1 MIKQRL
7 RRTMIFLNAQRAALV
22 QDAFVFQPDC
32 VIFDLEDAVAES
44 EKDSARIQLYNT
56 LREVDYGNVE
66 RWVRINALDT
76 DLFPEDIR
84 AAVAGGAEGIRLP
97 KTETVEDV
105 ELVEGLIEKAE
116 KEFGREVGST
126 MIMAALE
133 SPLAII
139 NAFDIARSS
148 ERMMGMALSAGDFTR
163 TMQSK
168 RTDEGH
174 ELFVARSHLLM
185 AARAAGI
192 MAFDTVYTDV
202 DNEEAFK
209 KEAKFIVDLGFDGKS
224 LISPKQI
231 GPVHQAFTPTEAE
244 VEHAIN
250 IVEAIK
256 ENEAAGVGVLV
267 VDGQMVDIAHVE
279 GAQKTL
285 RLAKAAGLYEGDV
298 E

>member
-1 MIKQRL
+1 MIPERL

-32 VIFDLEDAVAES
+32 VIFDLEDAVAER
-44 EKDSARIQLYNT
+44 EKDSARIQLFHT
-56 LREVDYGNVE
+56 LREIDYRGVE
-66 RWVRINALDT
+66 HWVRINALDT

-139 NAFDIARSS
+139 NAYDIATSS

-168 RTDEGH
+168 RTNEGQ
-174 ELFVARSHLLM
+174 ELFVARSQLLM

-192 MAFDTVYTDV
+192 MAFDTVFTDV
-202 DNEEAFK
+202 DNLEAFK
-209 KEAKFIVDLGFDGKS
+209 KETQFIVDLGFDGKS

-231 GPVHQAFTPTEAE
+231 APVHNAFTPTEAE

-250 IVEAIK
+250 IVESIK
-256 ENEAAGVGVLV
+256 ENEEAGIGVLV
-267 VDGQMVDIAHVE
+267 VDGQMIDIAHVE

-285 RLAKAAGLYEGDV
+285 RLAQAAGMYEGDLS
-298 E
+298 

>member
-1 MIKQRL
+1 MIPQRL

-22 QDAFVFQPDC
+22 QDAFVYQPDC
-32 VIFDLEDAVAES
+32 VIFDLEDAVAER
-44 EKDSARIQLYNT
+44 EKDSARIQLFHT
-56 LREVDYGNVE
+56 LREIDYRGVE

-105 ELVEGLIEKAE
+105 ELVEDLIEKAE

-139 NAFDIARSS
+139 NAYDIARSS

-168 RTDEGH
+168 RTNEGH
-174 ELFVARSHLLM
+174 ELVVARSQLLM

-192 MAFDTVYTDV
+192 MAFDTVFTDV
-202 DNEEAFK
+202 DNMEAFE
-209 KEAKFIVDLGFDGKS
+209 KETKFIVDLGFDGKS

-231 GPVHQAFTPTEAE
+231 APVHAAFTPTEAE

-250 IVEAIK
+250 IVESIK
-256 ENEAAGVGVLV
+256 ENEEAGIGVLI

-285 RLAKAAGLYEGDV
+285 RLAKAAGMYEGDL
-298 E
+298 

>member
-139 NAFDIARSS
+139 NAFYIARSS

-174 ELFVARSHLLM
+174 ELFVARSQLLM

-209 KEAKFIVDLGFDGKS
+209 KETKFIVDLGFDGKS

-256 ENEAAGVGVLV
+256 ENEAVGVGVLV

>member
-44 EKDSARIQLYNT
+44 EKDSARIQLFNT
-56 LREVDYGNVE
+56 LREVDYGDIE
-66 RWVRINALDT
+66 RWVRINALDSN
-76 DLFPEDIR
+76 LFKEDIR

-97 KTETVEDV
+97 KTETAADV
-105 ELVEGLIEKAE
+105 ELVEKLIEAAE
-116 KEFGREVGST
+116 KEFGREIGST

-139 NAFDIARSS
+139 NAYEIATSS
-148 ERMMGMALSAGDFTR
+148 KRMMGMALSAGDFTR
-163 TMQSK
+163 TLQAK
-168 RTDEGH
+168 RTDAGH
-174 ELFVARSHLLM
+174 ELFVARSQLLI

-202 DNEEAFK
+202 DNMEAF
-209 KEAKFIVDLGFDGKS
+209 EAETKFIVDLGFDGKS

-231 GPVHQAFTPTEAE
+231 APVHRAFTPTETE

-250 IVEAIK
+250 IIEAIK
-256 ENEAAGVGVLV
+256 ENEKAGIGVLV

-285 RLAKAAGLYEGDV
+285 RLAQAAGLYEGDI

>member
-148 ERMMGMALSAGDFTR
+148 NRMMGMALSAGDFTR

-256 ENEAAGVGVLV
+256 ENEAVGVGVLV

>member
-105 ELVEGLIEKAE
+105 ELVEGLIEKANVQIKLNKDKLKDKIYACWVLFDE
-116 KEFGREVGST
+116 ITKYKERFS
-126 MIMAALE
+126 IY
-133 SPLAII
+133 
-139 NAFDIARSS
+139 NA
-148 ERMMGMALSAGDFTR
+148 
-163 TMQSK
+163 K
-168 RTDEGH
+168 
-174 ELFVARSHLLM
+174 
-185 AARAAGI
+185 
-192 MAFDTVYTDV
+192 
-202 DNEEAFK
+202 
-209 KEAKFIVDLGFDGKS
+209 
-224 LISPKQI
+224 
-231 GPVHQAFTPTEAE
+231 
-244 VEHAIN
+244 
-250 IVEAIK
+250 
-256 ENEAAGVGVLV
+256 
-267 VDGQMVDIAHVE
+267 
-279 GAQKTL
+279 
-285 RLAKAAGLYEGDV
+285 
-298 E
+298 

>member
-1 MIKQRL
+1 MIPQRL

-22 QDAFVFQPDC
+22 QDAFVFEPDC
-32 VIFDLEDAVAES
+32 VIFDLEDAVAER
-44 EKDSARIQLYNT
+44 EKDSARIQLFNT
-56 LREVDYGNVE
+56 LREIDYHGVE

-84 AAVAGGAEGIRLP
+84 AAVAGGADGIRLP
-97 KTETVEDV
+97 KTETVDDV
-105 ELVEGLIEKAE
+105 KLVEDLIEKAE
-116 KEFGREVGST
+116 IEFGREIGST

-139 NAFDIARSS
+139 NAYDIACSS

-168 RTDEGH
+168 RTNEGQ
-174 ELFVARSHLLM
+174 ELFVARSQLLM

-192 MAFDTVYTDV
+192 MAFDTVFTDV
-202 DNEEAFK
+202 DNLEAFE
-209 KEAKFIVDLGFDGKS
+209 KETQFIVDLGFDGKS

-231 GPVHQAFTPTEAE
+231 APVHNAFTPTEAE

-250 IVEAIK
+250 IVMSIK
-256 ENEAAGVGVLV
+256 ENEEAGIGVLV
-267 VDGQMVDIAHVE
+267 VDGQMVDVAHVE

-285 RLAKAAGLYEGDV
+285 RLAKAAGMYEGDL
-298 E
+298 